1 MKLEIGEIDP
11 NDFEFAKHADYP
23 HGVYMC
29 GCGKFFNGHWNR
41 TYHYAV
47 CPNRKEGDS

>member
-11 NDFEFAKHADYP
+11 EDFTGGDNSQYP
-23 HGVYMC
+23 HGVYVC
-29 GCGKFFNGHWNR
+29 GCKKFFHGHWNR

-47 CPNRKEGDS
+47 CPNREESK